1 MDFNNSH
8 IILALSQM
16 APGLPISSW
25 PGGHMAPC
33 KKTTLQQI
41 KRSPGHTEDHTIE
54 IDTQVTQTEKIE
66 TEVRDVEGYESGKC
80 TQAVQG
86 SILGGP

>member
-1 MDFNNSH
+1 MLLNPQCCELTVVHKNSDITLFLVDFNNSH

-16 APGLPISSW
+16 APGLPFCAW

-41 KRSPGHTEDHTIE
+41 KTSPGHTEDHT
-54 IDTQVTQTEKIE
+54 T
-66 TEVRDVEGYESGKC
+66 GH
-80 TQAVQG
+80 
-86 SILGGP
+86 